1 MNRGTEE
8 REKLPDTAA
17 VEKDC
22 CAAASVGRLR
32 RASLFRD
39 DIVKVDVRTY

>member
-8 REKLPDTAA
+8 REKLAAA

-39 DIVKVDVRTY
+39 DIVKVDVSY